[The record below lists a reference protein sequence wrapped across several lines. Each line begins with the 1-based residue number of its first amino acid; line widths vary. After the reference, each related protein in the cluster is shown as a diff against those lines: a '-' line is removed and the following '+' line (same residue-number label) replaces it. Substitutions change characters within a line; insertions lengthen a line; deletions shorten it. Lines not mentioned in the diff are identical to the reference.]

1 MILTKAGEAVKVTP
15 PAESPCYNGS
25 MPELPIEIL
34 ALTPLALAAG
44 VDLYLTLLLLGAAP
58 TLGLWDTPLPGALG
72 DLDPPAV
79 LIMLGAFYILEFAAE
94 RFAPTALAWNA
105 FHAVIRPVSGALLA
119 LLLLEGQPALT
130 IIGGCVLG
138 GVLASASHAIR
149 SGATVLR
156 WLDDDEAPSVLLTS
170 LAEDVVV
177 AGIVSLTLD
186 LPLAA
191 TVVTVLVALALAPLV
206 PSYGRAFRYAIVLT
220 VRRVFVVFG
229 LRRWRG
235 PDEMPE
241 WVPESFAGE
250 PGQGSGAA
258 LRGSAVGARHLPG
271 ASRFAVGWLVI
282 LHEQPFFVFRRGTSV
297 RRIDVSDL
305 RPAGVRDAE
314 FFRRVDLRGGERS
327 AFLLF
332 DRGGPSAEVLRAE
345 FPATEG

>member
-1 MILTKAGEAVKVTP
+1 
-15 PAESPCYNGS
+15 

-79 LIMLGAFYILEFAAE
+79 LIMLGAFYVLEFAAE

-119 LLLLEGQPALT
+119 LLLLEGQPVLT
-130 IIGGCVLG
+130 IVAGCALG
-138 GVLASASHAIR
+138 GVLASASHAVR

-170 LAEDVVV
+170 LAEDVAV

-191 TVVTVLVALALAPLV
+191 TVVTVLVMVVLSPFA

-235 PDEMPE
+235 PDEMPA
-241 WVPESFAGE
+241 WVAESFADESGH
-250 PGQGSGAA
+250 PTGAA

-271 ASRFAVGWLVI
+271 APRFAVGWLVI
-282 LHEQPFFVFRRGTSV
+282 LHERPFFVVRRGGSV
-297 RRIDVSDL
+297 RRIGLGEL
-305 RPAGVRDAE
+305 RPTGVRDAE
-314 FFRRVDLRGGERS
+314 FFRRVDLRGGEKP

-345 FPATEG
+345 FPTMAE